1 MTDQTDANVGEF
13 ELLRRRVKAFVD
25 ERDWEQFHSPKNL
38 SMAMIVEA
46 GELVEIFQWLTER
59 QSESPEPQR
68 MRQIEEEMADVL
80 VYLIRLADR
89 LNVDLYEAANRKIA
103 QNEAKYPAD
112 KVRGSSKKY
121 QEYEN

>member
-59 QSESPEPQR
+59 QSESPDPQR
-68 MRQIEEEMADVL
+68 MRRIEEEMADVL